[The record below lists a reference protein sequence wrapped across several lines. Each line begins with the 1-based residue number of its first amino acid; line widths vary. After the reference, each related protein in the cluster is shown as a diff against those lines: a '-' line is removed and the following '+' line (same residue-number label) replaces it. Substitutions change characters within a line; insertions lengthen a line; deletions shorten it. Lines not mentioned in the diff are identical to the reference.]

1 MNVADVMTPRDAL
14 VTVSLPGTRDDALE
28 YLQERE
34 FSSIPV
40 VKNEETE
47 ETFRGLVSRRTLIEH
62 PDEDQLALL
71 AEKGPTTT
79 ADTPIAEAA
88 RLMVTAGAR
97 RVPVVDGEVLRA
109 SEESSGQ
116 RPRDGRLEG
125 IVTITDVIRAIAEDA
140 VAGDTEVGE
149 LATRT
154 VNTVYA
160 GTPLTVAERELSHA
174 DVPYAVVLDDDATM
188 GGVLTE
194 VDVLDVARIV
204 EGETGTGESI
214 ANQDDDWMWEGIKAV
229 GNRYLPTRNVEIP
242 AEPVREFMTTD
253 VVTVGETQTA
263 REVAQAM
270 LTHDVEQLPLVSGGD
285 LDGVVRDADLL
296 ENLYDRS

>member
-79 ADTPIAEAA
+79 ADTPIAEVA

-97 RVPVVDGEVLRA
+97 RVPVV
-109 SEESSGQ
+109 
-116 RPRDGRLEG
+116 DGRLEG

-188 GGVLTE
+188 DGVLTE

-204 EGETGTGESI
+204 EGETGIGESI

>member
-97 RVPVVDGEVLRA
+97 RVPVV
-109 SEESSGQ
+109 
-116 RPRDGRLEG
+116 DGRLEG

-242 AEPVREFMTTD
+242 AEPVREFMTSD

-285 LDGVVRDADLL
+285 LVGVVRDADLL

>member
-97 RVPVVDGEVLRA
+97 RVPVV
-109 SEESSGQ
+109 
-116 RPRDGRLEG
+116 DGRLEG

>member
-14 VTVSLPGTRDDALE
+14 VTVSLPGTREDALE

-40 VKNEETE
+40 VKNEEIE

-97 RVPVVDGEVLRA
+97 RVPVV
-109 SEESSGQ
+109 
-116 RPRDGRLEG
+116 DGRLEG